1 MGTRKSRIGHKSLAD
16 RLLEIPEA
24 NELKRMILDRN
35 RITDIADVLQQEWG
49 HFCEHTR
56 ESLVRQLY
64 AYRRKLL
71 KEEGAGTGV
80 DTGGNLI
87 SHRRAITKIIRK
99 RHDKVLDSVDKM
111 IELEALYLVQ
121 RDRLEWLLEEERKE
135 NVPYQG
141 MARDFLAAA
150 NTLLAHLKCE
160 AALLVPEED
169 EKGAIANFDR
179 YSENT
184 AKALA
189 NPESRRR
196 VVSLI
201 ERIQRNVDKVS
212 NPCDVPVSC
221 GPEVDLDDTG
231 EPVRILIDGK

>member
-24 NELKRMILDRN
+24 DELKRMILERN
-35 RITDIADVLQQEWG
+35 RIADIADILQQEWG
-49 HFCEHTR
+49 RFCEHTR
-56 ESLVRQLY
+56 GSLIHHLY
-64 AYRRKLL
+64 VYRRKLL
-71 KEEGAGTGV
+71 KEEGAPVTPSA
-80 DTGGNLI
+80 GNVV
-87 SHRRAITKIIRK
+87 SHRRAITKVIRK
-99 RHDKVLDSVDKM
+99 RHDKVLDGVDKM

-121 RDRLEWLLEEERKE
+121 RDRLEWLLEEERRE
-135 NVPYQG
+135 GVPYKG
-141 MARDFLAAA
+141 MARDFVAAT

-160 AALLVPEED
+160 SALLVPEED
-169 EKGAIANFDR
+169 EKEAIVDFDR

-201 ERIQRNVDKVS
+201 ERIQRNANNTS
-212 NPCDVPVSC
+212 RSCDVPVSC
-221 GPEVDLDDTG
+221 DPDEELDVPG
-231 EPVRILIDGK
+231 EPVRVLIDEK

>member
-1 MGTRKSRIGHKSLAD
+1 MGARKSRIGHKSLMD
-16 RLLEIPEA
+16 RFQEIPEA
-24 NELKRMILDRN
+24 NELKRMILERN
-35 RITDIADVLQQEWG
+35 RISDIADILQQEWG
-49 HFCEHTR
+49 RFGEHTR
-56 ESLVRQLY
+56 GSLTRQLY
-64 AYRRKLL
+64 AYRRRLL
-71 KEEGAGTGV
+71 QEQGAGKPVSADGV
-80 DTGGNLI
+80 V

-99 RHDKVLDSVDKM
+99 RHDRVVDAVDKL

-135 NVPYQG
+135 GVPYNG
-141 MARDFLAAA
+141 MARNFVAAT

-160 AALLVPEED
+160 SALLVTD
-169 EKGAIANFDR
+169 DVDKDVTVDFDR

-201 ERIQRNVDKVS
+201 ERIQRNA
-212 NPCDVPVSC
+212 NNTPNLCDTPVSC
-221 GPEVDLDDTG
+221 DPDKELDTSG
-231 EPVRILIDGK
+231 EPVRVLIDEK